1 MFPNYNQDK
10 TITERN
16 LMNILNRTLPPFYQA
31 KTNNLQL
38 KWGVSFMMGECFT
51 ICFPKVNGYTYFTK
65 YMKRMEKW
73 SSK

>member
-16 LMNILNRTLPPFYQA
+16 LVNILNRALPPF
-31 KTNNLQL
+31 TPHPSNNLQL
-38 KWGVSFMMGECFT
+38 KWGVSFMMEERFT